1 MKKIENVKKCKDYKN
16 KKYME
21 NVSEQTVESGKNLE
35 QQRSTKN
42 KADIHHLLI
51 WNLNFHIEFGY
62 SKHVMVVIHRS
73 ITTLRFS

>member
-1 MKKIENVKKCKDYKN
+1 MKMWKNAKDYKN

-21 NVSEQTVESGKNLE
+21 YVSEQTVESGKNLE
-35 QQRSTKN
+35 QQRSTK
-42 KADIHHLLI
+42 KAHIHHLLI

-62 SKHVMVVIHRS
+62 SKHVMVVIYRS